1 MPRDFDFTE
10 PTELEK
16 PRRKRRDDDYE
27 PRKQIDHIELA
38 MLILAIS
45 AAFLGGVILMNSKTI
60 MHEILA
66 SQCFVVASIFFV
78 GGMIYGKLAKRRE
91 RD

>member
-10 PTELEK
+10 PAELEK
-16 PRRKRRDDDYE
+16 QIRNRRRNDYAPRKR
-27 PRKQIDHIELA
+27 IDHIELA

-45 AAFLGGVILMNSKTI
+45 AGFLGGVILMNSKTI

-66 SQCFVVASIFFV
+66 SQCFVVASILFV
-78 GGMIYGKLAKRRE
+78 GGMIYGQLVKRRE
-91 RD
+91 